1 MSAVAA
7 CPLCG
12 QALYPWVTPT
22 DGDRRGRFLDRC
34 ENCGA
39 AVERAAGVDPVRE
52 LDAIS
57 IVEPDGARWAQLP
70 NRGSLQAGIG
80 GEAWAAID
88 AGEGSLIHTPRS
100 LAFLAERTGYE
111 VESLSFGILAR
122 NQAWMWQTL
131 LNGITLHPNFARE
144 AMAGRLRPS
153 TGRGRIA
160 FTVDFVASVLAAPF
174 VALVSVPI
182 ELIAVALRRGGLI
195 RAKLTP
201 VSSHPDP
208 TAASA

>member
-1 MSAVAA
+1 MSAVAT

-12 QALYPWVTPT
+12 QALYPWVTPP
-22 DGDRRGRFLDRC
+22 DGDGRGRFLDRC

-39 AVERAAGVDPVRE
+39 GVERGAGLDVVRE

-57 IVEPDGARWAQLP
+57 IVDPDGSRWAQLA

-88 AGEGSLIHTPRS
+88 AGEGSLLHTPRS
-100 LAFLAERTGYE
+100 FAFLAERTGYE

-131 LNGITLHPNFARE
+131 LNGLTLHPNFARE

-160 FTVDFVASVLAAPF
+160 FTVDLVASVLAAPL
-174 VALVSVPI
+174 VALVSVPL

-195 RAKLTP
+195 RARLTP
-201 VSSHPDP
+201 VQ
-208 TAASA
+208 